1 MATWMEWFNCPL
13 YCKLWWWWWCVM
25 DKILFYQLWSLQCVS
40 VHYMEYFRSVMYFQF
55 WCQKILICFQIQ
67 KQRIFTP
74 MHICPSALITISDP
88 AFVSLFLIFLCNRLL
103 FLTSFCLGFAFLQ
116 IRPERVIR
124 GGEVGLDKNVSVY
137 SKHHQRTTSPD

>member
-1 MATWMEWFNCPL
+1 
-13 YCKLWWWWWCVM
+13 
-25 DKILFYQLWSLQCVS
+25 
-40 VHYMEYFRSVMYFQF
+40 
-55 WCQKILICFQIQ
+55 
-67 KQRIFTP
+67 